1 MSDRQIYY
9 TRERINICASLV
21 IMMVIV
27 ALLIIPIYFLYTLE
41 KASSRAEEQSVERDR
56 TGACMGILLVF
67 TLLFSAILSVF
78 TSAKRHEVLGAAAA

>member
-9 TRERINICASLV
+9 TRERINMCASLV
-21 IMMVIV
+21 IMMMVI
-27 ALLIIPIYFLYTLE
+27 ALLIIPIYLLYTLE
-41 KASSRAEEQSVERDR
+41 KASSRADEQSLDRDR

-78 TSAKRHEVLGAAAA
+78 TSAKRHEILGAAAA